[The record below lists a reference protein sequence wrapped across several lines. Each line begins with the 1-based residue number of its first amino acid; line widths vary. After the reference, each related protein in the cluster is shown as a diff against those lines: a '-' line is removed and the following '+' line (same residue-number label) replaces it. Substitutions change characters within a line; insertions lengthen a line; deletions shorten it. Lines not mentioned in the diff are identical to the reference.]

1 MLVLFLELDVLD
13 KVVRRVLQDDE
24 LMGNDTI
31 QDLLLLV
38 LRNVIDE
45 AGLVEL
51 SLTAL
56 VTLLAVQDLVDV
68 HLLGAAIVFVA

>member
-1 MLVLFLELDVLD
+1 MLVIFLELDVLD

-51 SLTAL
+51 SLTAM

>member
-1 MLVLFLELDVLD
+1 MLVIFLELDVID

-51 SLTAL
+51 SLTAM

>member
-51 SLTAL
+51 SLTAM